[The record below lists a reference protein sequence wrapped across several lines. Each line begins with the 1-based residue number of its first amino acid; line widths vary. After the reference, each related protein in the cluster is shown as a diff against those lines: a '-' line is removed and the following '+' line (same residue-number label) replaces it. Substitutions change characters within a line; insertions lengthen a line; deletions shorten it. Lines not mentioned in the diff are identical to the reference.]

1 MSDDGVIFTVDAEV
15 ELEEIERRLGSLR
28 DKAPKV
34 LSKAIN
40 DTAKWATRELAA
52 AAQKR
57 YRVQK
62 VKFSREFD
70 IDRASP
76 GKQEATLTAKG
87 GTLPAADF
95 KATPKTPKPSSH
107 GSPAT
112 KLAIVKEGSPR
123 VITSNRGSGLQT
135 FIARFQSGHIAVVQ
149 REPPRKYK
157 SAGWSARKSAWAE
170 YLRKT
175 GHLDDTRIQELYG
188 PSVPMMLYK
197 AGVTDEYIESQEP
210 KILEHLQQSI
220 TKYINTELYFA
231 SKR

>member
-1 MSDDGVIFTVDAEV
+1 MSDDGVLFTIDAEV
-15 ELEEIERRLGSLR
+15 ELEDIERRLGNLR

-52 AAQKR
+52 AAQKK

-62 VKFSREFD
+62 VRFSREFD
-70 IDRASP
+70 IDKASP
-76 GKQEATLTAKG
+76 GNQEATLTAKG
-87 GTLPAADF
+87 KTLPSSDF
-95 KATPKTPKPSSH
+95 KATPKSPKPSAH

-112 KLAIVKEGSPR
+112 KLAIVKDESPR
-123 VITSNRGSGLQT
+123 VISSNRGDGLQA
-135 FIARFQSGHIAVVQ
+135 FIARFESGHVAVVQ

-157 SAGWSARKSAWAE
+157 SAGWSARKSRWAE
-170 YLRKT
+170 YLKST

-210 KILEHLQQSI
+210 KILEHLQQAV
-220 TKYINTELYFA
+220 TKYINTEIYFA